1 MSLVF
6 FCSLMA
12 EFICEAKLKLVL
24 SVMEYFTPKPSP
36 QGKAEIDSFPKN
48 CVNSGLT
55 FEDIKPNK
63 MIEHVGRETIE
74 VQQLPNNFKLSVKVF
89 IAGRG

>member
-1 MSLVF
+1 MD
-6 FCSLMA
+6 
-12 EFICEAKLKLVL
+12 EIICKEELKLVL
-24 SVMEYFTPKPSP
+24 SVMEFVTPKPSP
-36 QGKAEIDSFPKN
+36 QGKAEIDNFPRK

-55 FEDIKPNK
+55 FEDVKPNK

-89 IAGRG
+89 IAGKEVKNWGQ